1 MPDRF
6 PILWRYPVRMRQ
18 SDHALLLRKAV
29 TSGNLSSWQ
38 RDLHSPI
45 AVFRSN
51 DRIGDCT
58 RGMARPLYYL
68 GSRTAK

>member
-29 TSGNLSSWQ
+29 TSSNLS
-38 RDLHSPI
+38 
-45 AVFRSN
+45 
-51 DRIGDCT
+51 
-58 RGMARPLYYL
+58 
-68 GSRTAK
+68 